1 MPKSTGKKGPPL
13 PGTPVRVTAESH
25 SCVAEATATATA
37 SQSIGDVDKVVQD
50 QDQSNFEVCPI
61 CLEPIVDASDQVEG
75 HDAIFYEGDGCR
87 AWYHRWCAGIT
98 KQRYALLSGSDA
110 PFYCP
115 CCVMEQ
121 QNNAIIALQDT
132 VKTLTTQLSELQAK
146 CAEQPHSTAEQPSDT
161 TEQPWT
167 VVVKEGKGPRS
178 HVASNNSR
186 GKGKGKGHTISSGG
200 RKKENAPNRSG
211 PTQTGKGNNGNC
223 DTEKECDPIENSS
236 FSDGETSQEGS
247 PIHLQQTREKVLVKG
262 KRRVWGTL
270 KAASAV
276 TVKNTICQLT
286 GSALDKVQVKRK
298 YKKLK
303 GNKIRWWHILSGS
316 ESDLEALDKKWE
328 GVKVQTSW
336 KLESCYIDA
345 NFLDKGKEPTT

>member
-1 MPKSTGKKGPPL
+1 MVR
-13 PGTPVRVTAESH
+13 VRVTAASH
-25 SCVAEATATATA
+25 SCVAEATATA
-37 SQSIGDVDKVVQD
+37 SQSIGDEDKVVQV

-75 HDAIFYEGDGCR
+75 HDAIFCEGDGCR

-98 KQRYALLSGSDA
+98 KQRYALLSVSDA

-121 QNNAIIALQDT
+121 QNKAIIALQDT
-132 VKTLTTQLSELQAK
+132 VKTLTTQLSELQGK
-146 CAEQPHSTAEQPSDT
+146 CAEHSPSTAEQPSDT

-167 VVVKEGKGPRS
+167 TVVKEGKGPRS
-178 HVASNNSR
+178 QVASNSR
-186 GKGKGKGHTISSGG
+186 GKGKGKGLTIRSGG
-200 RKKENAPNRSG
+200 RKEENALNHSS
-211 PTQTGKGNNGNC
+211 PTQTGKGDNDNN
-223 DTEKECDPIENSS
+223 DTEQERDPIENGSS
-236 FSDGETSQEGS
+236 SSDQSYQESS
-247 PIHLQQTREKVLVKG
+247 PIRPQQTREKVLVKG

-270 KAASAV
+270 KAASAA

-298 YKKLK
+298 YKKLR

-336 KLESCYIDA
+336 KLECCYIDA
-345 NFLDKGKEPTT
+345 NFLDKGKQPTT